1 MRIILGSGKVASVIR
16 QPGDVVFGH
25 DVVEVTDPDS
35 IYVALVKT
43 LSEKPQAVINT
54 VGKINLEWCESNPS
68 AASMVNEFGALNVL
82 RACRY
87 LNLPLVHL
95 SSGCIFDGGNQRK
108 VFTESDIPTPACH
121 YAVTKARADLALLA
135 EGYPKLTVVR
145 PRQLF
150 SCQPSPTNLITK
162 FAAMSGGRFVTSLQS
177 ATCIEDL
184 GAMISHLIR
193 GQHYG
198 VFNCANA
205 GFITPLVMAQ
215 LIAEEL
221 ETDLAPEAIDYDTYV
236 ATLGVKRV
244 NTLLCI
250 ERLRATGFEPRDV
263 NEAFRWAL
271 ENYH

>member
-1 MRIILGSGKVASVIR
+1 MRIILGNGKVASVIQ
-16 QPGDVVFGH
+16 QPGDIVLGH

-43 LSEKPQAVINT
+43 LPEKPQAVINT

-68 AASMVNEFGALNVL
+68 EASSVNELGALNVL

-87 LNLPLVHL
+87 LGLPLVHL
-95 SSGCIFDGGNQRK
+95 SSGCIFDGGNARR
-108 VFTESDIPTPACH
+108 VYTERDIPTPACH
-121 YAVTKARADLALLA
+121 YAVTKARADLGLLA
-135 EGYPKLTVVR
+135 EGYSKLTIVR

-162 FAAMSGGRFVTSLQS
+162 FAAMSGGRFITSLQS

-184 GAMISHLIR
+184 GAMIAHLIQ
-193 GQHYG
+193 GKHYG
-198 VFNCANA
+198 VFNCVNA

-221 ETDLAPEAIDYDTYV
+221 ETALSPEPIDYDSYV
-236 ATLGVKRV
+236 ATLGVRRV
-244 NTLLCI
+244 NTLLST